1 MTETISTRND
11 HTPQASFFKQYL
23 RYGIDKNKTY
33 LLISTVLAVI
43 AIPLFVITTAAF
55 FINLLAAEEYNEP
68 LGMII
73 YFSNMFVGAS
83 CIGLYILALTGG
95 ARCFKVLTRRSRTDT
110 LMCLPLNH
118 SQRFWGDFLT
128 GYITSAAPI
137 LPAGIVG
144 IIIGAIVQGS
154 HPTQHFAMFAFLYA
168 LTIFFFMTFGY
179 TLSVLAAALCGNIP
193 GSIVTSAVLAIIS
206 IGSFE
211 CWGRFFVQ
219 CIAGFPG
226 NQYLAS
232 KMIEP
237 VPSLTAVINLLGMFG
252 NIDLAETD
260 SINFFL
266 DYGFAVKNPLN
277 IVFYILLSAG
287 LTALAYFISKHRKP
301 EHNGEVFAAKY
312 GASAVTILLLVTV
325 IGGVS
330 FLFMPEFGWII
341 SSVAAVIASAI
352 ICVAAELI
360 LRQGVK
366 KLGKRVIA
374 YAVAACAAIGV
385 SILIYGTHALGY
397 SYYIPRAD
405 KIVSVQC
412 KTKTGNVLFTFNKK
426 SDIEKF
432 RDNHEQFLRTYM
444 DYLGT
449 HDISWENYEDPEACT
464 IEYALDNGK
473 TYKRYYQTRI
483 RHFSPEAYVRES
495 MAQDALNKLPTA
507 LEDYVAQYTA
517 PLDSPKIISAEV
529 SLGGTFGSYII
540 YPGNMVPNKF
550 PNKLAEFAEVLK
562 KDIEDHFDPEAMPIG
577 YATVADNW
585 GTRDYYILDTYTNTI
600 AFARDPANAIFDN
613 RNYTDDEPMTK
624 YVISYNGQDVHI
636 HLSIR
641 ENDNS
646 PAVKELESLIKVVN
660 SFDTE
665 KVHSEEI
672 VRALKLTSP
681 DQVFNYYITENDQPQ
696 ALKLIL
702 QIASERS

>member
-1 MTETISTRND
+1 MTETTSTRND
-11 HTPQASFFKQYL
+11 RTPQASFFKQYL
-23 RYGIDKNKTY
+23 RYSIDKNKTY

-43 AIPLFVITTAAF
+43 AIPLFVITAAAF
-55 FINLLAAEEYNEP
+55 FLNMLSAEEYNKP
-68 LGMII
+68 LGTII

-95 ARCFKVLTRRSRTDT
+95 VRCFKVLTRRSRTDT

-137 LPAGIVG
+137 IPAGIVG
-144 IIIGAIVQGS
+144 IIVGAIVQGS

-226 NQYLAS
+226 NEYLAS

-237 VPSLTAVINLLGMFG
+237 VPSLTAVINLLDMFA
-252 NIDLAETD
+252 NIDLDQTN

-277 IVFYILLSAG
+277 IVFYILLPAG
-287 LTALAYFISKHRKP
+287 FTALAYFISKHRKP

-312 GASAVTILLLVTV
+312 GAAAVTILLLVTV

-330 FLFMPEFGWII
+330 FLFMPELGWIF

-352 ICVAAELI
+352 ICVAVELI

-374 YAVAACAAIGV
+374 YAAATCAAIGV

-397 SYYIPRAD
+397 SYYVPRAD
-405 KIVSVQC
+405 KIVSVQY
-412 KTKTGNVLFTFNKK
+412 TGNILFTFNKK

-432 RDNHEQFLRTYM
+432 RNNHEQLLRTYM

-449 HDISWENYEDPEACT
+449 HDISWDNYEDSEAFT

-473 TYKRYYQTRI
+473 TYRRYYQTTI
-483 RHFSPEAYVRES
+483 RRFSPEAYVREA
-495 MAQDALNKLPTA
+495 MAQDALNKLPTT
-507 LEDYVAQYTA
+507 LEDYVGQYTA
-517 PLDSPKIISAEV
+517 PLDSPKIVGTEV

-540 YPGNMVPNKF
+540 YPGNMF

-585 GTRDYYILDTYTNTI
+585 GARDYYILDTYTNTI
-600 AFARDPANAIFDN
+600 AFARDPANSILTN
-613 RNYTDDEPMTK
+613 GNLSDDQSDVK
-624 YVISYNGQDVHI
+624 YIIDYDKQNI
-636 HLSIR
+636 NIALTIR

-660 SFDTE
+660 RFDTE

-672 VRALKLTSP
+672 VRALKLMSP